1 MDKARFIKF
10 SALLNSAEKSISRM
24 KHKKMDSYGLDNAH
38 TLCIC
43 VLAESDLGLT
53 KTELAA
59 NCGVDKAQISR
70 VVTAL
75 QKKNYVVADT
85 QKKLYKQKYTLT
97 DEGKK
102 VADDLGSLILEINGY
117 VSDAIPKDQIDV
129 FYATFETICQNLVK
143 AEEIFESKMQ

>member
-38 TLCIC
+38 TLCVC
-43 VLAESDLGLT
+43 VLSEAEEGLT

-59 NCGVDKAQISR
+59 RCGVDKAQISR

-75 QKKNYVVADT
+75 QKKNFIGTPSGEKA
-85 QKKLYKQKYTLT
+85 YKQKYTLT
-97 DEGKK
+97 DDGKNK
-102 VADDLGSLILEINGY
+102 AKEINALILEINSY
-117 VSDAIPKDQIDV
+117 VSGSIPKEDMIT
-129 FYATFETICQNLVK
+129 FYATFETICKNLK
-143 AEEIFESKMQ
+143 F